1 MRPLVVPVWLALSL
15 ALGACSAGDADGGAQ
30 VSDGVAQPGDGG
42 AQEPDQL
49 PVPDTSLD
57 VSAVYPRPGGFTQGL
72 EILDDGRILHSRGLF
87 GSSAIE
93 IFALG
98 ETGTQVGQDLPDE
111 HFGEGVTVVGDGST
125 AYQLTWQSGVVH
137 VWELPGLV
145 EGTDLSIP
153 GQGWG
158 LCHDEGRGVL
168 WLSDG
173 SALLQALDPEDLAVR
188 EVVEVRD
195 DGTPVTQLNEL
206 ECVDGQVW
214 ANIWHSNDVVRVD
227 PASGDVEQRVD
238 LSELAAQV
246 PTDDP
251 EHVLNGLA
259 YDEADGTFLVTG
271 KEWDRI
277 FRVDLAGE

>member
-15 ALGACSAGDADGGAQ
+15 ALGACSAGDSDGGAQ
-30 VSDGVAQPGDGG
+30 VSDGGAQPGDGG

-72 EILDDGRILHSRGLF
+72 EILDDGRILHSRGRF

-277 FRVDLAGE
+277 FRVDLAGG

>member
-1 MRPLVVPVWLALSL
+1 MRRLLVVAGAL
-15 ALGACSAGDADGGAQ
+15 ALGLGGCSSGDGDADDQESGR
-30 VSDGVAQPGDGG
+30 G
-42 AQEPDQL
+42 AQEPDEL

-72 EILDDGRILHSRGLF
+72 EILDDGRILHSRGRF

-98 ETGTQVGQDLPDE
+98 ETGTEIAQALPEE
-111 HFGEGVTVVGDGST
+111 HFGEGVTVLADGTT

-137 VWELPGLV
+137 VWELPGLD
-145 EGTDLSIP
+145 EATDLSIP

-158 LCHDEGRGVL
+158 LCHDPGRDVL

-173 SALLQALDPEDLAVR
+173 SAVLQALDPDGLTVQES
-188 EVVEVRD
+188 VEVQEGD
-195 DGTPVTQLNEL
+195 APVTQLNEL

-214 ANIWHSNDVVRVD
+214 ANIWHSNDVVRID
-227 PASGDVEQRVD
+227 PASGEVVQRVD
-238 LSELAAQV
+238 LSELAAEV
-246 PTDDP
+246 DTDDP

-277 FRVDLAGE
+277 FRVDLTGE